1 MGKVFTKGSSK
12 ICGRQPLKNLIGYG
26 LLAKQNNLSQTQLKI
41 LRHGL
46 PGSSSWWLNLGLSC

>member
-12 ICGRQPLKNLIGYG
+12 ICGRQPLLIGYG

>member
-12 ICGRQPLKNLIGYG
+12 ICRRQPLENLIGYG

-46 PGSSSWWLNLGLSC
+46 PGSSS